1 MDSVSNNKR
10 IAKNTI
16 FLYFRMMIIMLV
28 TLFTSRIILQ
38 SLGVEDYGL
47 YNLVGG
53 VTAMFTFLNGALSDA
68 TQRYLTFELGRGK
81 DGKANN
87 IFSLCMILHVI
98 MAAIIV
104 VITETVGLWF
114 LYNKLQI
121 PEERI
126 NAAFWVFQFSVA
138 SLFILFVSVPYYAL
152 IIAYERMKAFA
163 FFSIFTS
170 GINLLIAYALFISG
184 SLDRL
189 ILYAFL
195 LFILQVITN
204 LIYIVYCRRSFSES
218 KFRFVWDNKKIR
230 ELTGFVSWTLIGNIS
245 YIAYTQGLNI
255 LLGMFFLPVVNAAR
269 GIAVQVQNAVN
280 NFVKNFQTAINPQIT
295 KSYAAG
301 NLAEMH
307 SLIFRSS
314 RFSFFLLM
322 VPMIP
327 IIYEAPLILKL
338 WLTEVPENTIVFL
351 RIIILTTWVNSLANP
366 LGVSSK
372 ATGNIKLYEGTV
384 ATLKLF
390 IVPIAYVCLKIG
402 LPAVS
407 VFIVHLIVEC
417 CTYSANL
424 LISHHLVHLPLRK
437 YFKEV
442 TIRIIVVGA
451 LSFISPIIIC
461 LFMSDSIL
469 RLITLGLTSCIVSVI
484 LIICFGLTM
493 SERSF
498 LFNKAKLIINKNIS
512 I

>member
-1 MDSVSNNKR
+1 MGSASNNKR
-10 IAKNTI
+10 IVKNTI
-16 FLYFRMMIIMLV
+16 FLYIRMIIIMLV
-28 TLFTSRIILQ
+28 TLFTSRIIIQ
-38 SLGVEDYGL
+38 SLGLEDYGI

-53 VTAMFTFLNGALSDA
+53 VTAMLTFLNGALSDA

-81 DGKANN
+81 EGEVNS
-87 IFSLCMILHVI
+87 IFSLCIILHVI

-104 VITETVGLWF
+104 IITEIVGLWF

-121 PEERI
+121 PAERI
-126 NAAFWVFQFSVA
+126 NAAFWVFQFSIA
-138 SLFILFVSVPYYAL
+138 SLFISFVSVPYSAL
-152 IIAYERMKAFA
+152 IIAYERMKIFA
-163 FFSIFTS
+163 YISIFTS
-170 GINLLIAYALFISG
+170 SVNLLIAYSLFISG

-195 LFILQVITN
+195 LFILQIIMYLLYV
-204 LIYIVYCRRSFSES
+204 VYCKRSLSES
-218 KFRFVWDNKKIR
+218 KFRFIWDKKKIR

-280 NFVKNFQTAINPQIT
+280 NFVKSFQMAINPQIT
-295 KSYAAG
+295 KSYAVG
-301 NLAEMH
+301 NLPEMH

-322 VPMIP
+322 IPMIP

-351 RIIILTTWVNSLANP
+351 RIILLTTLVNSLANP

-372 ATGNIKLYEGTV
+372 ATGNIKFYEGTV

-390 IVPIAYVCLKIG
+390 ILPIAYICLKLG
-402 LPAVS
+402 FPAVS
-407 VFIVHLIVEC
+407 VFIVHLVMEF

-424 LISHHLVHLPLRK
+424 LVSRHLVHLPLRK

-442 TIRIIVVGA
+442 TIRVIIVGGGA
-451 LSFISPIIIC
+451 FIAPMLLY
-461 LFMSDSIL
+461 LFMPDSLL
-469 RLITLGLTSCIVSVI
+469 RLTALGLFSCIVSVI
-484 LIICFGLTM
+484 LIICLGLTTD
-493 SERSF
+493 ERLFF
-498 LFNKAKLIINKNIS
+498 LNKAKSIIKNRNI
-512 I
+512 